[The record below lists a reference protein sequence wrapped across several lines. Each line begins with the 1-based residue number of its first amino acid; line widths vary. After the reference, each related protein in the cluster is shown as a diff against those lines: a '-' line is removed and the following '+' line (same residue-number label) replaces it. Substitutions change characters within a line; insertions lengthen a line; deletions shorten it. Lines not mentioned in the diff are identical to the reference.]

1 MIIYNYG
8 CEEEAVPRII
18 TDWTKSQFGQL
29 EFFPGGKLSDI
40 INSPSIQSVD
50 ALVSEFATGAS

>member
-1 MIIYNYG
+1 
-8 CEEEAVPRII
+8 VPRII

-29 EFFPGGKLSDI
+29 EFFQDGTCQAI
-40 INSPSIQSVD
+40 INSPSIQSVS